1 MRGQTHHLSRSR
13 SRSRRVGKS
22 PPYRDSRQNFAH
34 PTEIAINFEWFV
46 H

>member
-1 MRGQTHHLSRSR
+1 MRGQTHHLIC
-13 SRSRRVGKS
+13 RVGFY
-22 PPYRDSRQNFAH
+22 PPYRDSYRDRRQNFAH